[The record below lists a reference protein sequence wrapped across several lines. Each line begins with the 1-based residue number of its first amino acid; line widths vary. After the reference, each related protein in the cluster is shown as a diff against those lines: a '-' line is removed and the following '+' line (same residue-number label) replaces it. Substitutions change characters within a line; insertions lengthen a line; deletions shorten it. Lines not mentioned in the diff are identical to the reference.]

1 MQTASTVVITGA
13 SSGIGRAC
21 AIHMGKRGW
30 RVFAGVRR
38 RVDADSLLQEAPES
52 LTPILLDVTDPAS
65 IRAAAHLVAE
75 AVGPAGLGGLVNNA
89 GIAYGGPV
97 ETLELEEVRRLFD
110 VNFFGL
116 IAVTQAF
123 LPLLRRGRGRIV
135 NMSSI
140 SGMVASPFLSPY
152 TSSKWALE
160 ALSDAMRV
168 ELHPWGI
175 KVSVIQPGAI
185 DTPIWNKGRETA
197 DRMMA
202 NVPPELRE
210 MNSLMLERLMS
221 GLRPHGLSAE
231 HVAQA
236 VSHAL
241 TSKRPRTRYHVGAGV
256 LAVDFFR
263 RWPDRWRDA
272 FFLARLRRGT

>member
-1 MQTASTVVITGA
+1 MQTAPTVVITGA
-13 SSGIGRAC
+13 SSGIGRAS

-75 AVGPAGLGGLVNNA
+75 DVGPAGLSGLVNNA

-97 ETLELEEVRRLFD
+97 ETLELKEVRRLFD

-116 IAVTQAF
+116 IAVTQAL

-241 TSKRPRTRYHVGAGV
+241 TSKRPRTRYHVGAGIF
-256 LAVDFFR
+256 AVDFFR